1 MLLDLGGGSVPRQV
15 AYRFGN
21 RGRRGGDSKNNR
33 GEEDARRDGGNESRQ
48 KEEGESQRK
57 GKKKPTAR
65 VELAAFRS
73 LIVKV

>member
-15 AYRFGN
+15 ACRFGN
-21 RGRRGGDSKNNR
+21 RGRRGEDSKNSLWR
-33 GEEDARRDGGNESRQ
+33 RRRDGGNESRQ

>member
-1 MLLDLGGGSVPRQV
+1 MADQYLVKWHTGSETGAEEVEIART
-15 AYRFGN
+15 A
-21 RGRRGGDSKNNR
+21 R